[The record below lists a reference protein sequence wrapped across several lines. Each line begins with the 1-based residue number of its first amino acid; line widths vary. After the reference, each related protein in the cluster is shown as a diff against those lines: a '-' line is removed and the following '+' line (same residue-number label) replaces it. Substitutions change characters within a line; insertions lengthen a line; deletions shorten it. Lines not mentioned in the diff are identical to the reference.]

1 MSYLGKTQFKSSDVQ
16 RFDVTS
22 STSATHVLSWT
33 APNEQSLIVTING
46 VKQQDDAYSIAGS
59 PTTVTLTSALVA
71 TDKLEIVGIVDVG
84 TMNVPGVGSVQ
95 TDLLADN
102 AVTLAKLED
111 GTQGDILYYGASGA
125 PTRLG
130 YGTSGDFLK
139 TQGTGA
145 NPAWATAP
153 GGLFASYAIIADQ
166 KAQNTAGGTFTSGAW
181 RTRDLNTE
189 ITDPDGIVSISSN
202 EFTLAAGSYFI
213 QWGASAR
220 RCDRQQTRLYD
231 VTGTAEIEVGDC
243 CYSRAAD
250 YGGNFSRG
258 SVRVTPSGSNV
269 YRIEHQCDTTSSAD
283 GLGLACNFTTEQYC
297 TVEIFKE
304 A

>member
-1 MSYLGKTQFKSSDVQ
+1 M
-16 RFDVTS
+16 
-22 STSATHVLSWT
+22 
-33 APNEQSLIVTING
+33 
-46 VKQQDDAYSIAGS
+46 
-59 PTTVTLTSALVA
+59 VA

-202 EFTLAAGSYFI
+202 EF
-213 QWGASAR
+213 
-220 RCDRQQTRLYD
+220 
-231 VTGTAEIEVGDC
+231 
-243 CYSRAAD
+243 
-250 YGGNFSRG
+250 
-258 SVRVTPSGSNV
+258 
-269 YRIEHQCDTTSSAD
+269 
-283 GLGLACNFTTEQYC
+283 
-297 TVEIFKE
+297 
-304 A
+304 

>member
-1 MSYLGKTQFKSSDVQ
+1 MSSEVKANKLSPATGT
-16 RFDVTS
+16 DVTLGDS
-22 STSATHVLSWT
+22 GDTFTVPSGATITNS
-33 APNEQSLIVTING
+33 
-46 VKQQDDAYSIAGS
+46 
-59 PTTVTLTSALVA
+59 
-71 TDKLEIVGIVDVG
+71 G
-84 TMNVPGVGSVQ
+84 T
-95 TDLLADN
+95 
-102 AVTLAKLED
+102 
-111 GTQGDILYYGASGA
+111 ASG
-125 PTRLG
+125 
-130 YGTSGDFLK
+130 F
-139 TQGTGA
+139 
-145 NPAWATAP
+145 
-153 GGLFASYAIIADQ
+153 GLFSSYAIIADQ